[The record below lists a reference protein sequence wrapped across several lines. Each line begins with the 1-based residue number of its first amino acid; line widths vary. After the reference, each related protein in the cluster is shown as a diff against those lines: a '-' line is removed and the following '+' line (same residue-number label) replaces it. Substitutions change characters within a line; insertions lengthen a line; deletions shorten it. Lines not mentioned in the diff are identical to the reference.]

1 MNDLREKPKDDPAP
15 VKNIEKILSINRL
28 TVTDDISNK
37 FDNKNVGFAHF
48 S

>member
-1 MNDLREKPKDDPAP
+1 MNDLREKPKDDPDP

-28 TVTDDISNK
+28 NVTDVISNK
-37 FDNKNVGFAHF
+37 FDNKNVRFANF